1 MMRYER
7 RNRHLWVFKTKTQ
20 IKEVRKKK
28 AKKLESMDRKIWLT
42 NPPTL
47 HTISYE
53 KHPNSSQHSP
63 NVCNQRFMKIFQ
75 LKSLKKKNPESF

>member
-28 AKKLESMDRKIWLT
+28 GKEIGI
-42 NPPTL
+42 NG
-47 HTISYE
+47 
-53 KHPNSSQHSP
+53 Q
-63 NVCNQRFMKIFQ
+63 
-75 LKSLKKKNPESF
+75 KNMAY